1 MQTTLAKIRVQSITP
16 MLSANREAQHNE
28 HHAVIDT
35 FKTLAEKMGKE
46 VVIRSEAEA
55 QMEDMREVD
64 CVVALGGDHTFL
76 RASGLIWNR

>member
-1 MQTTLAKIRVQSITP
+1 M
-16 MLSANREAQHNE
+16 
-28 HHAVIDT
+28 IDT